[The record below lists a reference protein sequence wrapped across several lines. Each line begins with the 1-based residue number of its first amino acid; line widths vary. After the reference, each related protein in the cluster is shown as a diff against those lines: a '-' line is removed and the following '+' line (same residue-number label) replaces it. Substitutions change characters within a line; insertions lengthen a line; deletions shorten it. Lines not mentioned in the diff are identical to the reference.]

1 MSVDVHLYLKRKPGL
16 QLDVDQAEVAVHE
29 VVIKKQALAAC
40 GSHERLALLRAEG
53 KRAAGLQNG
62 EDTDQPV
69 FDVITLGDLPRQFLF
84 PHLLLEILKRPAFFL
99 GQIQAML
106 LHAGRVL
113 QKKRFQFPVADIGV
127 VEELR
132 HLPAAHDRQIA
143 AEQHPVEAGQHAV
156 NPIRVFRNEFPHGSI
171 LHLQRP

>member
-1 MSVDVHLYLKRKPGL
+1 M
-16 QLDVDQAEVAVHE
+16 DQAEFAVHE

-40 GSHERLALLRAEG
+40 GSHERLAFLRPEG
-53 KRAAGLQNG
+53 KRATGFQHG
-62 EDTDQPV
+62 ENTDPPV
-69 FDVITLGDLPRQFLF
+69 FDLITLSDLPRQFLF

-143 AEQHPVEAGQHAV
+143 AEQHPIEAGQHAV
-156 NPIRVFRNEFPHGSI
+156 NPIRVFGNEFPHGSI

>member
-1 MSVDVHLYLKRKPGL
+1 L

-29 VVIKKQALAAC
+29 VVIEKQALAAC

-53 KRAAGLQNG
+53 KGATWFQNG

-69 FDVITLGDLPRQFLF
+69 FDVITLGDLPRKFLF
-84 PHLLLEILKRPAFFL
+84 PHLLLEIVKRPAFFL
-99 GQIQAML
+99 GQIHAML
-106 LHAGRVL
+106 LHAGCVL
-113 QKKRFQFPVADIGV
+113 QKKRFQLPVADIGV

-143 AEQHPVEAGQHAV
+143 AEQHPIEAGQHAV
-156 NPIRVFRNEFPHGSI
+156 NPIRVFGNEFPHGSI